1 MASELVDVLRHLLA
15 DAPHISSVPDVEV
28 WWERHE
34 EASARFSTNVAR
46 AFASGFSTDRLGY
59 AFASGYQEA
68 LGALVPALM
77 GVRSAFCVTE
87 KGGTAPSA
95 IDTHFERKGDGYE
108 VSGDKTHVTLGVHAE
123 ELLIVGHIGLDDH
136 ERRRIRVARVPASRD
151 GITLT
156 ANPDYPFTPEI
167 PHASLKLTGVRVS
180 LDEVLEGD
188 GYDEYVKPFR
198 TTEDLHV
205 TAAIVGHLI
214 RVGRLSG
221 WGPAE
226 LEALTAFAVAIFP
239 LCLVDPLDA
248 AVHVA
253 VGGIQR
259 RLAALIENLPWNAV
273 EPTVRSRFE
282 RDLPIMRV
290 ASKAGER
297 RLRVAWRRLNG

>member
-15 DAPHISSVPDVEV
+15 DAPHVSSMSSVDA
-28 WWERHE
+28 WWKRHE
-34 EASARFSTNVAR
+34 KVGVRFATNAAR
-46 AFASGFSTDRLGY
+46 AFAGGFAADRLGY

-77 GVRSAFCVTE
+77 GVRSAFCITE

-95 IDTHFERKGDGYE
+95 LDTHFELKGDHYE
-108 VSGDKTHVTLGVHAE
+108 VSGHKTHVTLGAHAE

-136 ERRRIRVARVPASRD
+136 ERRRIRVARVPANRE
-151 GITLT
+151 GVELT
-156 ANPDYPFTPEI
+156 ARPDYPFAPEI
-167 PHASLKLTGVRVS
+167 PHAQLSLTRVRVS
-180 LDEVLEGD
+180 QDEVLEGD

-205 TAAIVGHLI
+205 TAAIVGHLM
-214 RVGRLSG
+214 RMGRLSG

-226 LEALTAFAVAIFP
+226 LEALTAFAAAIFP

-259 RLAALIENLPWNAV
+259 RLATLIESLPWSAV
-273 EPTVRSRFE
+273 EPTVRTRFE

-290 ASKAGER
+290 ANKAGER

>member
-1 MASELVDVLRHLLA
+1 MASELVDVLRHLIA
-15 DAPHISSVPDVEV
+15 DAPHIRSVPSIAA
-28 WWERHE
+28 WWKRHE
-34 EASARFSTNVAR
+34 KEGARYSTNAAR
-46 AFASGFSTDRLGY
+46 AFAGGFSADRLGY

-68 LGALVPALM
+68 LGALVPPLM
-77 GVRSAFCVTE
+77 GVRSAFCITE
-87 KGGTAPSA
+87 AGGTAPSA
-95 IDTHFERKGDGYE
+95 IDTHFVLKGDAYE
-108 VSGDKTHVTLGVHAE
+108 VSGHKTHVTLGVHAE

-136 ERRRIRVARVPASRD
+136 ERRRICVARIPASRE
-151 GITLT
+151 GVELI
-156 ANPDYPFTPEI
+156 ARPDYPFAPEI
-167 PHASLKLTGVRVS
+167 PHAELSLTRVRVS

-205 TAAIVGHLI
+205 AAAIVGYLM

-226 LEALTAFAVAIFP
+226 LEALTAFAAAIFP

-259 RLAALIENLPWNAV
+259 RLAALIESLPWNAV
-273 EPTVRSRFE
+273 EPTVRTRFK
-282 RDLPIMRV
+282 RDLPIMHV
-290 ASKAGER
+290 AGKASER